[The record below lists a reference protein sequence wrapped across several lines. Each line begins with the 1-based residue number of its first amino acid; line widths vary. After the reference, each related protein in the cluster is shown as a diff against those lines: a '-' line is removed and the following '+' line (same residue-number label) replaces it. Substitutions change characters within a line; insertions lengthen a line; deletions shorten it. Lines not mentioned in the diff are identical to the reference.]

1 MKNGPR
7 TLFGKVGPTIIV
19 AAVVLG
25 PGSILTSSR
34 VGADFGYPALGVLA
48 LSTFLMIGMVSLA
61 ARLGVTYE
69 RSLCEELAAR
79 LGRGVSLVV
88 GLVLFLVVALFQSS
102 NNLAIIAGLEP
113 MTEDLG
119 DGGVLQGKSAKF
131 FVLLILNLFVAFCL
145 IWVRALYARIER
157 LMKVL
162 VLVMIVAFT
171 GNLLVVLF
179 GGIAGESVESAVSG
193 GRDLIPLLGMIGT
206 TFSVAGAF
214 YQGYLVREKG
224 WRLADWQ
231 RGLGDSIFGI
241 LVLGAVTSFILVTSV
256 ITFHGRAEVV
266 ALQSVG
272 DVARQLEPLFGKG
285 AKVVFSLGIMAG
297 ALSSFLVNAVIGGT
311 IFSDSLGKG
320 WRLSDPMPRALT
332 CLALLIGMGV
342 ASWSLSGVS
351 GTVTLITIAQAL
363 TVLGLPLLA
372 AALLYLG
379 TRRELTGERKVPAWI
394 LGTCSLG
401 FLVACG
407 LAVKTAITVLKKL
420 GG

>member
-1 MKNGPR
+1 MNAGPKR
-7 TLFGKVGPTIIV
+7 LIGKIGPTIIV

-25 PGSILTSSR
+25 PGSMLTSSR
-34 VGADFGYPALGVLA
+34 VGADFGFPALGVLV
-48 LSTFLMIGMVSLA
+48 LSTCLMIGMVSLA

-69 RSLCEELAAR
+69 RSLCEELASR
-79 LGRGVSLVV
+79 LGRGPSLLV

-113 MTEDLG
+113 LVEDLG
-119 DGGVLQGKSAKF
+119 DGSVMTGTISKVI
-131 FVLLILNLFVAFCL
+131 VLLVINLFVAFCL
-145 IWVRALYARIER
+145 VRVRALYARIES

-162 VLVMIVAFT
+162 VLIMIVAFT
-171 GNLLVVLF
+171 GNLIVVLL
-179 GGIAGESVESAVSG
+179 GGSESEVADRTANG
-193 GRDLIPLLGMIGT
+193 DRDLISLLGMIAT

-224 WRLADWQ
+224 WKLADWK

-241 LVLGAVTSFILVTSV
+241 LVLGTVTAFILMTSV
-256 ITFHGRAEVV
+256 LTFHGRAQVV
-266 ALQSVG
+266 ELHSVG

-320 WRLSDPMPRALT
+320 WRLSDFMPRALT
-332 CLALLIGMGV
+332 CLALFIGMVV
-342 ASWSLSGVS
+342 ASWSLSGAS

-372 AALLYLG
+372 AAVLYLG
-379 TRRELTGERKVPAWI
+379 TRKELTGEKRVPKWI
-394 LGTCSLG
+394 LGNCALG

-407 LAVKTAITVLKKL
+407 LAVKTALTVLEKL
-420 GG
+420 VG

>member
-1 MKNGPR
+1 MKRGPR
-7 TLFGKVGPTIIV
+7 TLLRKIGPTIIV

-34 VGADFGYPALGVLA
+34 VGADFGFPALGVLA

-61 ARLGVTYE
+61 ARLGVTYD

-79 LGRGVSLVV
+79 LGRGVSLFV

-102 NNLAIIAGLEP
+102 NNLAVIAALEP
-113 MTEDLG
+113 MVEDLG
-119 DGGVLQGKSAKF
+119 DGGVMEGLSPKVS
-131 FVLLILNLFVAFCL
+131 VLVALNFFVAFCL
-145 IWVRALYARIER
+145 IRVRALYARIES
-157 LMKVL
+157 LMKIL
-162 VLVMIVAFT
+162 VLVMVVAFT

-179 GGIAGESVESAVSG
+179 GGLEREPVEQVASGE
-193 GRDLIPLLGMIGT
+193 RDLIPLLGMIGT

-224 WRLADWQ
+224 WRLADWK

-241 LVLGAVTSFILVTSV
+241 LVLGTVTSFILMTSV
-256 ITFHGRAEVV
+256 LTFHGRAGLME
-266 ALQSVG
+266 LQGVG

-320 WRLSDPMPRALT
+320 WRLSDPMPRVLT
-332 CLALLIGMGV
+332 CLVLLIGMAV
-342 ASWSLSGVS
+342 ASWSLSGAS

-379 TRRELTGERKVPAWI
+379 TRRELTDERRVPRWI
-394 LGTCSLG
+394 LGTCALG

-407 LAVKTAITVLKKL
+407 LAVKTTFTVLEKL